1 MKQANVIFNL
11 VCSSLVVLL
20 PLILYYST
28 GTVETSVSAYHNTS
42 AKYILL
48 FSLIL
53 VSISYWVSENPGSSI
68 LLLGVATFNMEDF
81 VIIHYTFAVAFFLYT
96 TYHIVKDKR
105 FRYLGYPVIA
115 STFLIPYITF
125 FWFEVIAILSFA
137 IHSVLYSIKKLKVIK
152 VRNKN
157 VITQR
162 H

>member
-1 MKQANVIFNL
+1 LKQTNVIFNL

-68 LLLGVATFNMEDF
+68 LLLGVAAFNMEDF

-115 STFLIPYITF
+115 STFLIPYIAF

-137 IHSVLYSIKKLKVIK
+137 VHSVLYSFKKLKVIK
-152 VRNKN
+152 ARNKN
-157 VITQR
+157 VIVD
-162 H
+162 

>member
-81 VIIHYTFAVAFFLYT
+81 VII
-96 TYHIVKDKR
+96 I
-105 FRYLGYPVIA
+105 
-115 STFLIPYITF
+115 
-125 FWFEVIAILSFA
+125 IL
-137 IHSVLYSIKKLKVIK
+137 L
-152 VRNKN
+152 
-157 VITQR
+157 Q
-162 H
+162 